1 MGFRNVLYEEDI
13 RKAADVRIPWERLRG
28 RSVLIAGATGML
40 GRAMTD
46 LLMYKNEKDELD
58 CHIYASG
65 RNRQKAEQRFGGEYF
80 ENPYFT
86 FLEWDITDKAPA
98 GLPKMDF
105 VLGMASNTHP
115 LAYAARPIETI
126 LTNIYGTK
134 NLLDVCRQQGGRNVF
149 LSSVEIYGENRGDK
163 SLFDEKYMGFLDCNT
178 LRAGYPES
186 KRCGESLCQAYLREE
201 GVESVIVR
209 LPRLFG
215 PTLLE
220 EDSKAVSQ
228 FIHKALLR
236 EDIVLKSSGS
246 QHYSFLYVMDA
257 VTGILTAM
265 LSGKAGDAYNLASE
279 DNDATLKSMAETAA
293 GAVGKKVIYELPDEN
308 EKEGY
313 STATVARLDGTK
325 AMRLGWK
332 PLYGTADALER
343 TIRIMEVETG
353 IRGKRGK
360 EE

>member
-1 MGFRNVLYEEDI
+1 MEFRNALYEEDI
-13 RKAADVRIPWERLRG
+13 RRVAGAGIPWDRLIG

-46 LLMYKNEKDELD
+46 LLMYKNEKDNLD
-58 CHIYASG
+58 CHIYAAG
-65 RNRQKAEQRFGGEYF
+65 RSRHKAERRFGREYF
-80 ENPYFT
+80 GSPCFT
-86 FLEWDITDKAPA
+86 FLEWDVTDKAPA
-98 GLPKMDF
+98 SLPKVDF

-163 SLFDEKYMGFLDCNT
+163 TLFDEKYMGFLDCNT

-186 KRCGESLCQAYLREE
+186 KRCGESLCQAYLQEE

-257 VTGILTAM
+257 VTGILTVM
-265 LSGKAGDAYNLASE
+265 LSGKAGVAYNLASE
-279 DNDATLKSMAETAA
+279 DNDATLKSMAETVA
-293 GAVGKKVIYELPDEN
+293 GAVGKKVIYELPDED
-308 EKEGY
+308 EKAGY
-313 STATVARLDGTK
+313 SIATVARLDGGK
-325 AMRLGWK
+325 AMKLGWK
-332 PLYGTADALER
+332 PMYHVADALER
-343 TIRIMEVETG
+343 TIRIMQVQASVRE
-353 IRGKRGK
+353 K
-360 EE
+360 ELPE